1 MSDSKILSVRLSP
14 ALKTQ
19 LDRIAVALDRP
30 RNWVVNRALEDYA
43 AAQAWQ
49 LGEIRRGLAEA
60 EAGDFAK
67 PAEVKAAFAGFR
79 RPRRPRRRAG

>member
-1 MSDSKILSVRLSP
+1 MSDSKVLSVRLSP
-14 ALKTQ
+14 ALKIQ

-67 PAEVKAAFAGFR
+67 SAEVKAAFGAF
-79 RPRRPRRRAG
+79 RRPRRRAG